1 MKRHRKKQLYV
12 RNQPRAAAE
21 LFAQDRFAEEIG
33 VTRETLWRWRR
44 DGLLKTININGRHYV
59 TAEEAADFKRRALA
73 GQFAKAAMRPARLG
87 PTSEGPGQQRQR
99 PSVAAA
105 NKTKE
110 VSDET
115 K

>member
-21 LFAQDRFAEEIG
+21 LFAQDRFAEDIG

-73 GQFAKAAMRPARLG
+73 GQFAKAARRPARWS
-87 PTSEGPGQQRQR
+87 PTIENPGHQRQPR
-99 PSVAAA
+99 AVAAA
-105 NKTKE
+105 NQNGG
-110 VSDET
+110 VR
-115 K
+115 